1 MAGNGTPN
9 SQFLAPPAVTALRQE
24 ARSVDPKFPPMT
36 RSISDDMREEREDL
50 KEAAEQTLNVI
61 VDLDLDGRIKW
72 VSPSWKQVVGTAPES
87 VEGRMIADFLL
98 GNKNVFQ
105 DAIESLKVDDSRSRF
120 IRFAVP
126 MGPGSLLKYTPDS
139 RPSDEPQTEASEAGN
154 VTSKT
159 EEVAPPEKTEE
170 EYPYGILDME
180 AQGIMVFDRTT
191 DGTSHVGHVS
201 AIFYRLLYT
210 HYDTKW

>member
-9 SQFLAPPAVTALRQE
+9 SQFLASPAFTAVRQG
-24 ARSVDPKFPPMT
+24 ARSVDPKFPPMS
-36 RSISDDMREEREDL
+36 RSISENMREEREDL

-87 VEGRMIADFLL
+87 VEGRMMADFLL
-98 GNKNVFQ
+98 GNKDVFQ

-126 MGPGSLLKYTPDS
+126 MGPDSLLKYTPES
-139 RPSDEPQTEASEAGN
+139 RPLEEGQTEASEGE
-154 VTSKT
+154 VLEKT
-159 EEVAPPEKTEE
+159 EEVSPEKAEG
-170 EYPYGILDME
+170 EYPHGILDME

-191 DGTSHVGHVS
+191 DGSSHVGHVS
-201 AIFYRLLYT
+201 AILSSLYAKT
-210 HYDTKW
+210 N